1 MSAGVSRLKVKD
13 VCVAMVFMG
22 AMFST
27 LSSRTEAQRQVSL
40 RNQELEASA
49 SANRELEARLE
60 ARRLDEATAATGAT
74 GAGTCTWKASP
85 GLRPSGTVTCIIWPF
100 ACTAIGWPPTTPSGT
115 FTCIIVGAAGAV
127 ETTAAAI
134 GGALSGATGDELTT
148 VPMMTDMA
156 PRELRELRRRVCG
169 GVLGEYPPARARRE
183 V

>member
-60 ARRLDEATAATGAT
+60 ARRLDEATAATGAL
-74 GAGTCTWKASP
+74 AAEKASS
-85 GLRPSGTVTCIIWPF
+85 GAVIKELGDKATKALDALRDSRE
-100 ACTAIGWPPTTPSGT
+100 
-115 FTCIIVGAAGAV
+115 AGARL
-127 ETTAAAI
+127 
-134 GGALSGATGDELTT
+134 GAELDA
-148 VPMMTDMA
+148 VQAQLDSA
-156 PRELRELRRRVCG
+156 REERDALGRELVLAEAELLRERCLLYTSPSPRDG
-169 GVLGEYPPARARRE
+169 LLARMPSSA
-183 V
+183 